1 MEVSILS
8 EDATEIY
15 DGLFAKFVG
24 GSLSWGDPDTGKP
37 ILELKRKDMADYGGE
52 GVYYI
57 FKVYEQNMSTEETRR
72 KLLDL
77 GLPIIKFLAGRMEIP
92 LYDFDEITERSE
104 EAMVKLLREEADIE
118 SKKVD
123 VKIEVMDQGT
133 GNLHTLTVG
142 VSAHRTVTRVSPRG
156 GPRTRHRDRGL
167 AGDRPGQAR
176 GGGLSV

>member
-15 DGLFAKFVG
+15 DELFAKFMG
-24 GSLSWGDPDTGKP
+24 GHISWGDPDTGKP

-57 FKVYEQNMSTEETRR
+57 FKVYERKMSTEETRR

-77 GLPIIKFLAGRMEIP
+77 GLPLIKFLARRMEIP
-92 LYDFDEITERSE
+92 LYDFDEITERSQ

-123 VKIEVMDQGT
+123 VEIEVMDQGT

-142 VSAHRTVTRVSPRG
+142 VSAQRYTCIASGR
-156 GPRTRHRDRGL
+156 
-167 AGDRPGQAR
+167 APGNQ
-176 GGGLSV
+176 